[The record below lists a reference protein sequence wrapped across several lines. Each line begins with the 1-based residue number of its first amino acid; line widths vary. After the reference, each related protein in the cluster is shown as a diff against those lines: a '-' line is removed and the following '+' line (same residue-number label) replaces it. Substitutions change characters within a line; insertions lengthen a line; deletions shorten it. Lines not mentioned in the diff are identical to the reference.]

1 MGKATKR
8 ASENYIEVDYK
19 DKVVFRP
26 QRKPEVGRAVI
37 ASWQKSQGLWVGH
50 PVFQGMTVREV
61 IEWLRGEDC
70 DV

>member
-8 ASENYIEVDYK
+8 ASEAMLKLTIGIRLFSGLK
-19 DKVVFRP
+19 GSLK
-26 QRKPEVGRAVI
+26 VGRAVI

-61 IEWLRGEDC
+61 IEWLGGEDC